1 MSKFELIVYWLMS
14 IPRLPIII
22 LFSILGL
29 FTGLFCAIKPALCI
43 EMQKRF
49 YAKINWRME
58 PIFMEKEIYN
68 TRFMGWFLVIISVIT
83 LFLSISKVIIL

>member
-1 MSKFELIVYWLMS
+1 MSKFELLVYWLMT

-29 FTGLFCAIKPALCI
+29 FAGLFAATKPVLCI
-43 EMQKRF
+43 EIQKRF

-58 PIFMEKEIYN
+58 PISVEKEIYN
-68 TRFMGWFLVIISVIT
+68 TRSMGCFLVIISLIT
-83 LFLSISKVIIL
+83 LFLSISKLILL